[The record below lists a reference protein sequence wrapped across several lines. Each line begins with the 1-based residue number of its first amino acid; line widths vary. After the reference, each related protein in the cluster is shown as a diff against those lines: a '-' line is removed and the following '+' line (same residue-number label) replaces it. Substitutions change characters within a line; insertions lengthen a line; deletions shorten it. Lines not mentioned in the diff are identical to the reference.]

1 MLRTLRF
8 PTLSALALISCSLI
22 ASGAVNAAE
31 RSEEEVEARAEKA
44 QTVLNDTAFYDRWN
58 AKGAID
64 SPDTAAKVK
73 DAADKELSRVERA
86 MKDVQAACTEKFFV
100 NKCIDDARRLS
111 FSREREI
118 RRVIVAA
125 DEVIRAERVRKMEE
139 NRAKNAAAKREPP
152 MKISPKEVKND
163 RPEPIRIAPKKPSE
177 PSLPMK
183 LDGAD
188 GRKASEPVDLKPK
201 EVKAPSEPAGIQP
214 KEVKDASLPAL
225 IPGSKVEVSPDAA
238 RKDLEDANE
247 AWYAEKQAQAVERQ
261 REAEERAKKRRKDR
275 EAKQQQFEKS
285 LEERSEA
292 QKRYEDR
299 QKEKSSGL
307 AKYF

>member
-8 PTLSALALISCSLI
+8 PTLSALALLSCSLI

-31 RSEEEVEARAEKA
+31 RSEEELEARAEKA

-275 EAKQQQFEKS
+275 EAKQQQFERS
-285 LEERSEA
+285 LDEREAA
-292 QKRYEDR
+292 QKRYEAN
-299 QKEKSSGL
+299 QKERKSNL
-307 AKYF
+307 MQYF